1 MSIIGF
7 AVSASELIRTYEETG
22 LSTQTLKSA
31 LDVGMSAVGFAGLPG
46 AIISGVYFMTDV
58 ATDGFGL
65 NKQ

>member
-1 MSIIGF
+1 MIHVTNARSRFQI
-7 AVSASELIRTYEETG
+7 YE
-22 LSTQTLKSA
+22 SV
-31 LDVGMSAVGFAGLPG
+31 VGYAGLPG